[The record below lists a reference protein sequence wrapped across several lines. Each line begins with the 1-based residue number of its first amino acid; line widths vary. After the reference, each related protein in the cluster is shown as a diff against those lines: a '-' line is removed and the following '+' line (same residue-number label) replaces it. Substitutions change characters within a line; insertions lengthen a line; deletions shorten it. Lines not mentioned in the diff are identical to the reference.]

1 MTTLTPLGRDPGNPA
16 NPTTSAATSA
26 TAGVSAS
33 TSRSVPSTGTS
44 SFGTPGGDA
53 STVVSLGAG
62 SQASGQS
69 KAFVWENRTRSTSS
83 FLMARNFAEQPP
95 AGRLKGLGAELLKQV
110 AYDGEDFSQSIQQAP
125 TGMQADT
132 YEMLVS
138 PSQISQHGMG
148 DNNIGLT
155 ITTRSGVSVEL
166 SLDAGDNSI
175 AVAAHSSGKLNEVE
189 RKALGKLS
197 EAFQKAVDGL
207 AEEPPRLDLA
217 GLTQFDST
225 VLAAVDLKGSVK
237 LNPKETQ
244 RLEFHA
250 DSGKRTVGFSS
261 PAGAAN
267 IGVDLSQPAS
277 WGNKE
282 QQAKA
287 LNRYLQQVDQAG
299 MRGQG
304 NGALLTMF
312 KDAMVDMNSD
322 YGTPMLAPRDLLLT
336 ERDRATTT
344 GLADFSASVT
354 QTEVA
359 SNPAKVTE
367 KDSFAY
373 ELSQKT
379 KMSGGSRMDLAL
391 TQQQQSHLKAR
402 YHAPVS
408 ATASLALDLSPNSQN
423 YHYTM
428 IDDTAS
434 STTSIAYDKGKLV
447 KASLEMQAS
456 RSTRV
461 LEYMFGKLKDDHT
474 TPASKAV
481 TRDLLPTLGDN
492 DGIGQLDDYD
502 RAQALA
508 KVNDQIFLQSNPDA
522 IPNEHA

>member
-1 MTTLTPLGRDPGNPA
+1 MTTITPFNRDTAA
-16 NPTTSAATSA
+16 NAA
-26 TAGVSAS
+26 AGVTAS
-33 TSRSVPSTGTS
+33 TSRPTS
-44 SFGTPGGDA
+44 PTASGPASGARGGGA
-53 STVVSLGAG
+53 STMVSL
-62 SQASGQS
+62 SGGQDAQQP
-69 KAFVWENRTRSTSS
+69 KAVVWENRTRSTSS
-83 FLMARNFAEQPP
+83 TMMARNFADQPV
-95 AGRLKGLGAELLKQV
+95 AGRLKGLGGELLKQV

-125 TGMQADT
+125 TGVQADT
-132 YEMLVS
+132 YDMLVS
-138 PSQISQHGMG
+138 PSQVSQHGMG
-148 DNNIGLT
+148 DNRIGLT
-155 ITTRSGVSVEL
+155 ITTRSGVTVEL

-175 AVAAHSSGKLNEVE
+175 AVEAKSSGKLTEVE

-207 AEEPPRLDLA
+207 TEDPPRVDLA
-217 GLTQFDST
+217 GLTQFDSA
-225 VLAAVDLKGSVK
+225 VLSSVDLKGEIK

-250 DSGKRTVGFSS
+250 DSGKRTVSFSG
-261 PAGAAN
+261 PDGVAK

-304 NGALLTMF
+304 NAAMLTMF
-312 KDAMVDMNSD
+312 KDALVDMNSD
-322 YGTPMLAPRDLLLT
+322 YGTPPVAPRDMLLT
-336 ERDRATTT
+336 DRDRATTT
-344 GLADFSASVT
+344 GLADFTASVT

-359 SNPAKVTE
+359 SNPAKSTE

-379 KMSGGSRMDLAL
+379 KISGRSQMDLAL
-391 TQQQQSHLKAR
+391 SQQQQSHLKAR

-408 ATASLALDLSPNSQN
+408 PTATLALDLEPQSQN
-423 YHYTM
+423 YKYMM
-428 IDDTAS
+428 IDETAS
-434 STTSIAYDKGKLV
+434 STTSIEYDKGKLV

-474 TPASKAV
+474 TPSGKAM
-481 TRDLLPTLGDN
+481 TRDLLPTLDPQDGGQAMGDFE
-492 DGIGQLDDYD
+492 
-502 RAQALA
+502 RAQMLA
-508 KVNDQIFLQSNPDA
+508 KVNDAIFLQSNPDA
-522 IPNEHA
+522 IAAE

>member
-1 MTTLTPLGRDPGNPA
+1 MTNLTPLNRDTA
-16 NPTTSAATSA
+16 TSTTSAA
-26 TAGVSAS
+26 AGVAASA
-33 TSRSVPSTGTS
+33 SRSVPASRASTSGAQ
-44 SFGTPGGDA
+44 GGDA
-53 STVVSLGAG
+53 STTVSLGAG
-62 SQASGQS
+62 GQPTGQA
-69 KAFVWENRTRSTSS
+69 KAFVWENRARSTSS
-83 FLMARNFAEQPP
+83 VLMARNFAEQPP

-148 DNNIGLT
+148 DNKIGLT
-155 ITTRSGVSVEL
+155 ITTRSGVSVQL

-175 AVAAHSSGKLNEVE
+175 AVEAHSSGKLNEVE

-225 VLAAVDLKGSVK
+225 VLSSVDLKGSVK
-237 LNPKETQ
+237 LSPKETQ
-244 RLEFHA
+244 QLEFHA
-250 DSGKRTVGFSS
+250 DSGKRTVGFSG

-322 YGTPMLAPRDLLLT
+322 YGTPALAPRDLLLT

-344 GLADFSASVT
+344 GLADFTASVT
-354 QTEVA
+354 QTEVS

-379 KMSGGSRMDLAL
+379 TMSGGSRMDLAL

-408 ATASLALDLSPNSQN
+408 ATASLALDLSPSSQN
-423 YHYTM
+423 YRYTI
-428 IDDTAS
+428 IDDTAG

-447 KASLEMQAS
+447 KATLEMQAS

-474 TPASKAV
+474 TPAAKAV
-481 TRDLLPTLGDN
+481 TRDLLPTLDAD
-492 DGIGQLDDYD
+492 DGIQQLDDYG
-502 RAQALA
+502 RAQVLA
-508 KVNDQIFLQSNPDA
+508 KLNDQIFLQSNPDA